1 VAAEIGHMPLQTL
14 LRAALPFM
22 AGGAVAIFFAELTR
36 DAGDPRAQPFPDTWF
51 SEAERAPEHLWAGE
65 PSFDWGD

>member
-1 VAAEIGHMPLQTL
+1 MPLQTL

-22 AGGAVAIFFAELTR
+22 AGGAVAIFVAELTR
-36 DAGDPRAQPFPDTWF
+36 DIAQPVGRAFPDEWF
-51 SEAERAPEHLWAGE
+51 READRTPEHLWQGE

>member
-1 VAAEIGHMPLQTL
+1 
-14 LRAALPFM
+14 M
-22 AGGAVAIFFAELTR
+22 AGGAVAIFVAELTR
-36 DAGDPRAQPFPDTWF
+36 DGSPPRAEPFPDTWF

>member
-1 VAAEIGHMPLQTL
+1 MPLHTL

-22 AGGAVAIFFAELTR
+22 AGGAVAIFVAELTR
-36 DAGDPRAQPFPDTWF
+36 DGAAPRAEPFPDAWF
-51 SEAERAPEHLWAGE
+51 SEAGRAPEHLGAGE